1 MLVKEIMNKAVVID
15 RDMSVKEAAKIMTE
29 KNIGCILVTKG
40 ERITGIV
47 TEKDIVKNISD
58 SRKKIFSLMSKNIV
72 EVDENENIE
81 DAAEMMAKNKVKH
94 LPVIDKNEKLA
105 GIITSTD
112 IIAHSDD
119 IDEDFFLE

>member
-1 MLVKEIMNKAVVID
+1 MNKAVVID